1 MSVFQVAGLALLL
14 AVRSFWVRVSQ
25 DKSRVSFHAQTMFYA
40 LNSAVLCEPRFLQ
53 LDPPDSSP

>member
-1 MSVFQVAGLALLL
+1 MSAFQVADLALLL
-14 AVRSFWVRVSQ
+14 AVMRVSPG
-25 DKSRVSFHAQTMFYA
+25 KSRVSFHAQTMFYA